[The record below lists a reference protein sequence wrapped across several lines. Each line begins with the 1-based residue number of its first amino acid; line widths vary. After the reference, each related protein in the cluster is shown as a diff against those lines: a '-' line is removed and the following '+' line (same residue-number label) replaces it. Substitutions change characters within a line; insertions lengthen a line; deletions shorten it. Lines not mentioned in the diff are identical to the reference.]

1 MSLVLEKIDR
11 SVGGESHLSNVNL
24 SLEPGS
30 FNVLLGRTL
39 AGKTSL
45 MRVMAGLDKPSS
57 GKIIM
62 NGADVTGVPVQKRNI
77 SMVYQQFINYSNL
90 TVRENIASPLRLAKL
105 SQPEIDKRVAETAD
119 MLQISQYLDRHP
131 LELSGGQQQR
141 TAMARAL
148 VKDASLILFDEPL
161 VNLDYKLREEL
172 RVELRDLFKARHSIA
187 VYATTEPNEALALGG
202 TTTLL
207 HEGQIIQSGLAPS
220 VYREPV
226 DVNAAS
232 LFSEPPINL
241 VPGQVTDNEVTFDD
255 SVHFPLNQDLRGLK
269 PGKYQFGIRPSHM
282 GLVPHNDDDL
292 ELSMKVELAEISG
305 SETFLHVKNS
315 HFNLVMQLSGVHAY
329 RTDTT
334 INIYLPTH
342 KLFVFNLDGQ
352 MIQSP
357 SRLIKG

>member
-1 MSLVLEKIDR
+1 
-11 SVGGESHLSNVNL
+11 
-24 SLEPGS
+24 
-30 FNVLLGRTL
+30 
-39 AGKTSL
+39 
-45 MRVMAGLDKPSS
+45 
-57 GKIIM
+57 
-62 NGADVTGVPVQKRNI
+62 
-77 SMVYQQFINYSNL
+77 
-90 TVRENIASPLRLAKL
+90 
-105 SQPEIDKRVAETAD
+105 
-119 MLQISQYLDRHP
+119 
-131 LELSGGQQQR
+131 
-141 TAMARAL
+141 
-148 VKDASLILFDEPL
+148 
-161 VNLDYKLREEL
+161 
-172 RVELRDLFKARHSIA
+172 
-187 VYATTEPNEALALGG
+187 
-202 TTTLL
+202 
-207 HEGQIIQSGLAPS
+207 
-220 VYREPV
+220 
-226 DVNAAS
+226 VNAAS